1 MNFGFIKNRYTRGAS
16 YFVDLHRNLF
26 GTNGWNWGTA
36 LKSHRL
42 FYVNLQTSWTLDHC
56 KPRLCAGLRYPS
68 APGLPFGLRLAYC
81 SGNWRA
87 RAICKKRVT
96 ASIPNATLTNN
107 FLLNETATFNSR
119 FVLVALFSLSTIL
132 LLLVVLLSLCV
143 ARVSSHAL
151 SWAVCINALQQLCLL
166 EAAHMTPTWEPMP
179 PARATDQLFLWKPST
194 QITLEKSR
202 THFHWI

>member
-143 ARVSSHAL
+143 AR
-151 SWAVCINALQQLCLL
+151 CLI
-166 EAAHMTPTWEPMP
+166 
-179 PARATDQLFLWKPST
+179 ARALV
-194 QITLEKSR
+194 SR
-202 THFHWI
+202 LHQRTAAAVPFRGSAHDANVRADATSASYGPVVSLKTFDADNAREE